1 MSLLPK
7 FKKCP
12 CCKALIIFK
21 VNGVKY
27 DNAFQSLSSWTLK
40 KKVSCKKCNVELG
53 LFINNL
59 DDKEEKLLWIDLFK
73 IEDFY
78 YNELSKLQKNKI
90 DFKKNDKKYHST
102 LKEITSIQNKIR
114 LEQAKVKIK
123 LKIENRLV
131 LI

>member
-1 MSLLPK
+1 MNLLPK

-12 CCKALIIFK
+12 CCKSLIIFK
-21 VNGVKY
+21 LNGVKY
-27 DNAFQSLSSWTLK
+27 DNAFQSLSTWTLK
-40 KKVSCKKCNVELG
+40 KKVNCKKCNVELA

>member
-78 YNELSKLQKNKI
+78 YNELSKLQKNKV
-90 DFKKNDKKYHST
+90 DFKKNDKKYQSA
-102 LKEITSIQNKIR
+102 LKEIASIQNKIR
-114 LEQAKVKIK
+114 LDQAKIKIK
-123 LKIENRLV
+123 LKIQNRLV
-131 LI
+131 LT